1 MRLAAQAAAAMPC
14 GQREVLSPR
23 SADERQPILVRDVVS
38 TVPGIGVRQIA
49 VALSLGACCAMVA
62 AFHGARSMGMHRHQR
77 AGTEQLLI
85 EVGGSVVYHTF
96 DNKNAYAPFGAIDID
111 EDPEGVDVLDAK
123 DCQDRCTLD
132 QTCGCVT
139 FKESKLKCWKRRE
152 CVVSKMTS
160 PYNEGYTVFVKSAP
174 RGQPLAGSEPAN
186 AGPLA
191 SAGAS
196 EDDAA
201 APGASVAAP
210 GAGVAAGGEP
220 TAAAPPA
227 AEAAAPPPAA
237 GGVPVGQPLKGGY
250 TMYKDLNAFEPFG
263 CTDITSNDDTT
274 WGTEEECMAK
284 CTADANCDCAT
295 YERATGGCWNR
306 CNCVLAEMTSGYN
319 EGFNLYVKD

>member
-1 MRLAAQAAAAMPC
+1 MVLA
-14 GQREVLSPR
+14 
-23 SADERQPILVRDVVS
+23 DK
-38 TVPGIGVRQIA
+38 
-49 VALSLGACCAMVA
+49 
-62 AFHGARSMGMHRHQR
+62 
-77 AGTEQLLI
+77 
-85 EVGGSVVYHTF
+85 VGGSVVYHTF

-160 PYNEGYTVFVKSAP
+160 PYNEGYTVFVKSVCRRASAAPHVATPSRTAQEASARGSPRPRASSGEGVRRAPPQAP

-319 EGFNLYVKD
+319 EGFNLY